1 MLRAGIIGAGAA
13 GRAQARAFAALGDT
27 VRVVG
32 IHDTDVEA
40 AMTLAGELAAEPY
53 PELGIML
60 EQVDVVVVAS
70 PTELHIEHAVRAV
83 AAGNDVLIERPVALR
98 TPEIVKL
105 QGVIGR
111 SPGRPVV
118 QAGHAALFDPMM
130 RTVLRSLGSQ
140 APAIIEMSQQV
151 PRVSGYTTAED
162 LLYDAITVLYP
173 LARGHATA
181 VYAAGRRRR
190 HGGGLEHLSA
200 LIATDTGVIAT
211 IHVGHMTAEPAQH
224 VVVVTEMSRI
234 KGDQQDGWVR
244 ITPRAAP
251 RDGGPVP
258 APSAAHTDGEDA
270 LVAQAR
276 AFVASVT
283 ARSTPTVPLAAAVP
297 AVELTEQVL
306 RRIEMGERLGP
317 GGARRAA

>member
-32 IHDTDVEA
+32 IHDKDGEA
-40 AMTLAGELAAEPY
+40 ALALAGELAAEPFS
-53 PELGIML
+53 ELGIML
-60 EQVDVVVVAS
+60 EQVDIVVVAS
-70 PTELHIEHAVRAV
+70 PTELHVEHAVRAI
-83 AAGNDVLIERPVALR
+83 AAGTDVLIERPVALR

-105 QGVIGR
+105 QGVIAR
-111 SPGRPVV
+111 APGRPVV

-130 RTVLRSLGSQ
+130 LTVLRSLGSQ
-140 APAIIEMSQQV
+140 APAIIELNHEL
-151 PRVSGYTTAED
+151 PRVSGSSTAED
-162 LLYDAITVLYP
+162 LLYDAVTVLHP

-181 VYAAGRRRR
+181 VHAAGRRRR

-211 IHVGHMTAEPAQH
+211 IHVGHMTSEPAQH
-224 VVVVTEMSRI
+224 VVVVTETSRI
-234 KGDQQDGWVR
+234 EGDEQDGWVR
-244 ITPRAAP
+244 ITPRAAL
-251 RDGGPVP
+251 RDGGPVA

-270 LVAQAR
+270 LVSQAR
-276 AFVASVT
+276 AFLASVT
-283 ARSTPTVPLAAAVP
+283 ARSTPMVPLAAAVP
-297 AVELTEQVL
+297 AVELTEHVL
-306 RRIEMGERLGP
+306 RRVEMGERLGP